1 MCDDLA
7 ACCDASG
14 QSFDREACV
23 AAKSAAT
30 LERVGREEERSLRSF
45 DAGMAAACVAR
56 LEETPASCGGVSG
69 IRECSRI
76 YEGTVEL
83 GEACSAK
90 SQCRGSLRGD
100 VACIGGRC
108 TTRLATGESCEGA
121 PAGAGCDVC
130 RPEAR
135 CQPGEDGA
143 HRCHKKEGRRG
154 VAGDACSNGPPSA
167 DPSVPAL
174 ASCAPAD
181 GLYCSSEGVCTA
193 YEVGDACRLFFEC
206 GPGKRCVDATC
217 MPGLAEGEECRSSF
231 GACGEGLYCEWT
243 EYVCTERAP
252 SGACVSHDLISGRCA
267 LPSAEGEPCGRFTD
281 CGEGLV
287 CDRAPDSDDGVCIT
301 TQENLCTTGL
311 ERLTRQSNRLGL

>member
-1 MCDDLA
+1 MA
-7 ACCDASG
+7 AT
-14 QSFDREACV
+14 CV
-23 AAKSAAT
+23 AG
-30 LERVGREEERSLRSF
+30 LQ
-45 DAGMAAACVAR
+45 
-56 LEETPASCGGVSG
+56 ETPPSCGGERRVAECFRTYDG
-69 IRECSRI
+69 I
-76 YEGTVEL
+76 VEL
-83 GEACSAK
+83 GDACTAK
-90 SQCRGSLRGD
+90 TQCRGSLRGD
-100 VACIGGRC
+100 VACIGGVC
-108 TTRLATGESCEGA
+108 ATRLAIGESCEGA

-130 RPEAR
+130 RPEGQ
-135 CQPGEDGA
+135 CLPDDDGTL
-143 HRCHKKEGRRG
+143 RCHHKAGPRG
-154 VAGDACSNGPPSA
+154 VAGDACSNVPVPP
-167 DPSVPAL
+167 DPSLRPL
-174 ASCAPAD
+174 ASCKPVD
-181 GLYCSSEGVCTA
+181 GLYCSSGGFCTA

-206 GPGKRCVDATC
+206 GPGNRCVDGTC
-217 MPGLAEGEECRSSF
+217 LPGLTAGEECRSSF